1 MLSEIEQK
9 VLSLLE
15 DGGKSAGHQQEA
27 EDLSL
32 KLKEMKCNLEKVQ
45 MMLQDKYSEEQVK
58 HMNSVLR
65 KSESSAVA
73 EEQLKLTV
81 CNKEGRRVDQKCQTC
96 YFFPVCTAVWLSFIC
111 SK

>member
-15 DGGKSAGHQQEA
+15 DGGNSAGHQQEA

-32 KLKEMKCNLEKVQ
+32 KLKEVKCNLEKVQ

-65 KSESSAVA
+65 KSESSVVA
-73 EEQLKLTV
+73 QEQLELTMW
-81 CNKEGRRVDQKCQTC
+81 NREERRVNQKCQTC
-96 YFFPVCTAVWLSFIC
+96 YFSSSHCDMIIFHLQ
-111 SK
+111 

>member
-15 DGGKSAGHQQEA
+15 DGGNSAGHQQEA

-65 KSESSAVA
+65 RSE
-73 EEQLKLTV
+73 E
-81 CNKEGRRVDQKCQTC
+81 KEGRRVDQKCQTC
-96 YFFPVCTAVWLSFIC
+96 YFSCLHCGMIIFHLQ
-111 SK
+111 